1 MKHEKVV
8 GENKIKKIC
17 MCREN
22 TQINEIIYS
31 FEKKKIYFELKRY
44 NELTCFISNCQFY
57 IEIDHLYKY

>member
-22 TQINEIIYS
+22 VTQTNEIIYS

-44 NELTCFISNCQFY
+44 ELTCFLSNCQFY
-57 IEIDHLYKY
+57 IKIDHLYKY